1 MAPLPAVPSS
11 GERPPVELNL
21 APSVALDLPT
31 GRLNPP
37 PSDPTRDLLATLRG
51 AVGAEF
57 RAYRS
62 LPTLQTE
69 ELATYFSGAAYQSV
83 VAQLQTFQAAGHLLS
98 NPDNP
103 SFSRFQGISGP
114 VSIVGDTATVKG
126 REGRAL
132 HWYDPANRAYVPH
145 TGQRQ
150 YVAYQYRLE
159 RQNGR
164 WKIVQRTRL

>member
-1 MAPLPAVPSS
+1 
-11 GERPPVELNL
+11 
-21 APSVALDLPT
+21 
-31 GRLNPP
+31 
-37 PSDPTRDLLATLRG
+37 
-51 AVGAEF
+51 
-57 RAYRS
+57 
-62 LPTLQTE
+62 
-69 ELATYFSGAAYQSV
+69 V

-114 VSIVGDTATVKG
+114 VSVVGDTATVKG

-159 RQNGR
+159 RQDGR